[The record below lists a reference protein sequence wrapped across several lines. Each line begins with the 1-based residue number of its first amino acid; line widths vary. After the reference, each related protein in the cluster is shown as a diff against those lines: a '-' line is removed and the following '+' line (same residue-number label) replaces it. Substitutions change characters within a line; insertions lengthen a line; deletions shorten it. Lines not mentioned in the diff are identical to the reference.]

1 MALLSSYL
9 IIVTIAAIV
18 AGLGCWFKKYLK
30 NNDVFFAIFSVII
43 GLVFFFRYMSGDDAI
58 EKIYKLESNLFD
70 NKFENFLGLISVWF
84 SYVAI
89 LMCMLS
95 GFFRNKTTKRIMKF
109 LVLPLAI
116 INVGLLRFNIISI
129 LGNTKFSLR
138 FILMSIEAGL
148 VLAMSVL
155 AFVYFF
161 KERKDKEKNTVE
173 LPFKYNWFQKMFV
186 SIGTFFKK
194 YWFGIFIV
202 LIVFT
207 AVMPPYMVQGL
218 FGHSNLIMPCNEL
231 KIPHR
236 IVLYIGIILPFLIHF
251 SLKDQ
256 DFKTRKFALMYICF
270 GTLISFSLHH
280 RFESFTTITD
290 WPIHLCNTAMYIM
303 PIVLMFNMKRFFYFT
318 YFINVA
324 GSFIAMMIP
333 NTAGEAN
340 ILSTSISLFYVNHY
354 IAFFMPILFV
364 SLGMFERPKMK
375 QFIYSMIAFVFYYA
389 FVLYINAWITGMHE
403 IGEIAKTSD
412 FFFTNSDFVA
422 EKLGKWCENLRE
434 TTAVL
439 KVGRVRLTFYPLY
452 QLGFFIGYVLIGLL
466 VWFIFEQGYQIADR
480 GRDMKKREEKIRL
493 DKIALMSELKGRSI
507 MEPVKV
513 DSTDKLILKN
523 FSKRYGNSKHFAVK
537 DASLEIHGGEIF
549 GFLGPNGAGKSTII
563 KSVVGIQPITEGQ
576 IFVCGYDVDKQSVM
590 AKQQIGFVPD
600 HYALYEK
607 LTGREYINYIADLYN
622 VSKKD
627 RDERIESLITRLE
640 LKSAFDNQIKT
651 YSHGMKQ
658 KIAIISALVHDPKL
672 WILDEPLTGLDPNSI
687 MQVKECMKE
696 HAAKGN
702 IVFFSSH
709 IIDVVEKICDRIG
722 IIKKGQIQTCKTLKE
737 IEKDG
742 NTLEN
747 FYMNIINGEDNG
759 KN

>member
-1 MALLSSYL
+1 MALLTSYL
-9 IIVTIAAIV
+9 IIVSIAAIIV
-18 AGLGCWFKKYLK
+18 GLGCWFKKYLK
-30 NNDVFFAIFSVII
+30 NNNIFFGIFSVVI
-43 GLVFFFRYMSGDDAI
+43 GLVFFFRYMSGDDLI

-70 NKFENFLGLISVWF
+70 SKFENFLGLISVWF

-89 LMCMLS
+89 LMSMLF

-109 LVLPLAI
+109 LILPLAL
-116 INVGLLRFNIISI
+116 INVGLFKFNVISI
-129 LGNTKFSLR
+129 LGEVEFSFR
-138 FILMSIEAGL
+138 FILMAIETGL

-155 AFVYFF
+155 VFVYFF

-173 LPFKYNWFQKMFV
+173 IPFKYNWFQKIFV
-186 SIGTFFKK
+186 NIGKFFKK
-194 YWFGIFIV
+194 YWFAIFMV
-202 LIVFT
+202 LIMFL
-207 AVMPPYMVQGL
+207 AVMPPYMAQGL
-218 FGHSNLIMPCNEL
+218 FGYSDLTLECKEL

-236 IVLYIGIILPFLIHF
+236 IILYLAIILPFVLHF

-256 DFKTRKFALMYICF
+256 DFKTRKFVLMYICL
-270 GTLISFSLHH
+270 GTLISFSTH
-280 RFESFTTITD
+280 RRFDSFLDVTD

-303 PIVLMFNMKRFFYFT
+303 PIVLMFNMKKFFYFT

-324 GSFIAMMIP
+324 GAFIAMLMP
-333 NTAGEAN
+333 NTADGSN
-340 ILSTSISLFYVNHY
+340 ILATNISVFYINHY

-375 QFIYSMIAFVFYYA
+375 QFIYSMIGFFVYYI
-389 FVLYINAWITGMHE
+389 FVLIVNAWVTGLYE
-403 IGEIAKTSD
+403 IGEVAKTTD

-422 EKLGKWCENLRE
+422 EKLGTWCERLRN
-434 TTAVL
+434 TTAGF
-439 KVGRVRLTFYPLY
+439 KIGKVRLTFYPLY

-466 VWFIFEQGYQIADR
+466 VWFMFEQGYQIADR
-480 GRDMKKREEKIRL
+480 GRDMKNREEKIRL
-493 DKIALMSELKGRSI
+493 DKIALMNELKGRSI

-513 DSTDKLILKN
+513 ADTDKLILKN

-537 DASLEIHGGEIF
+537 DANLEIHGGEIF

-563 KSVVGIQPITEGQ
+563 KSIVGIQPITEGE
-576 IFVCGYDVDKQSVM
+576 IFVCGYDVDKQAVM

-722 IIKKGQIQTCKTLKE
+722 IIKKGHIQTCKTLKE